1 MNVLIL
7 LSVLLAALPV
17 AAPSPS
23 ARASATAPPL
33 SPDALYS
40 RRALRRARLLIQM
53 RMLQFREER
62 LECVRAALL
71 RQLPPALR
79 PQEPT
84 TWAVTDSACFPPPF
98 DGVHPERTGGVQAGG
113 DAGPP

>member
-1 MNVLIL
+1 MINAFALVSIL
-7 LSVLLAALPV
+7 LCARPV
-17 AAPSPS
+17 ASPSPS
-23 ARASATAPPL
+23 AAPIAPASLPL

-40 RRALRRARLLIQM
+40 RRALRRAKILIQM

-79 PQEPT
+79 PAEPT
-84 TWAVTDSACFPPPF
+84 TWTAAENACLPA
-98 DGVHPERTGGVQAGG
+98 R
-113 DAGPP
+113 

>member
-1 MNVLIL
+1 MNVFAL
-7 LSVLLAALPV
+7 LTILLAAGP
-17 AAPSPS
+17 AAWPSPS
-23 ARASATAPPL
+23 ARPAAATPGPPL

-53 RMLQFREER
+53 RMVQFREER

-84 TWAVTDSACFPPPF
+84 TWTAADRACFPPPS
-98 DGVHPERTGGVQAGG
+98 G
-113 DAGPP
+113 AGPGDEPAPP

>member
-1 MNVLIL
+1 MLNVFALVSI
-7 LSVLLAALPV
+7 LLAAHPV
-17 AAPSPS
+17 ASPSPS
-23 ARASATAPPL
+23 AAPTAAPSLPL
-33 SPDALYS
+33 SPDTLYS
-40 RRALRRARLLIQM
+40 RRALRRAKFLIQM

-84 TWAVTDSACFPPPF
+84 TWTAAENACLPTLRPSTDP
-98 DGVHPERTGGVQAGG
+98 R
-113 DAGPP
+113 